1 LGKKNKTTTAKPSS
15 GAISALLTTTQK
27 SSIFGGGG
35 SGRKANLSTTTSRYS
50 RTRLTTASA
59 KDGCGII
66 SPCKNG
72 GTCKTLSSGSFYCF
86 CSQDYY
92 GKTCDKSK

>member
-1 LGKKNKTTTAKPSS
+1 MGKKNKTTTAKPSS
-15 GAISALLTTTQK
+15 GAIAALLTTTPK
-27 SSIFGGGG
+27 SSIFGGS

-50 RTRLTTASA
+50 RTKSTTRST
-59 KDGCGII
+59 KDGCGVI

-72 GTCKTLSSGSFYCF
+72 GTCKTLSSGSYYCF

-92 GKTCDKSK
+92 GKTCENSK